1 MTPVAESTIVLVI
14 PIHSRSPVTEIWVAS
29 RGAVVKVA
37 RRDASTDIGSSVAAE
52 FTASHVA
59 AAYRR
64 TAAAAAAAADA
75 TASMVAAATGESITP
90 ASAVAHKVDGSGLRR
105 GETLHPVKGTGT
117 SGPDG
122 YEEQTSRKS
131 GHCNNALSHDK
142 SPSCNRHPPSDL
154 RWATLC

>member
-1 MTPVAESTIVLVI
+1 
-14 PIHSRSPVTEIWVAS
+14 
-29 RGAVVKVA
+29 
-37 RRDASTDIGSSVAAE
+37 
-52 FTASHVA
+52 VA
-59 AAYRR
+59 AACRR
-64 TAAAAAAAADA
+64 TAAAAAAA
-75 TASMVAAATGESITP
+75 TGESITP
-90 ASAVAHKVDGSGLRR
+90 TSASAAVAHKVDGAGLRR

-117 SGPDG
+117 SGPEHDG